1 MDIILLIIMILIA
14 IICVI
19 AATVSIFSVVMY
31 FIEEYDNI
39 REKIK

>member
-1 MDIILLIIMILIA
+1 MDIIRLIIMILIA

-19 AATVSIFSVVMY
+19 AATESIFSVVMY

>member
-1 MDIILLIIMILIA
+1 MDILLFIIMILIA
-14 IICVI
+14 VICVI

-31 FIEEYDNI
+31 FIEEYNNI